1 MSEQVPEPT
10 GEVGVCGVCHQR
22 MDMRD
27 IVIHLAVEHGIPAK
41 EIADA
46 PIIDLTEESDDRS

>member
-1 MSEQVPEPT
+1 
-10 GEVGVCGVCHQR
+10 